1 MHQRPS
7 LLVLALA
14 AAPGAFG
21 WSVVSHA
28 RPRWVRQ
35 RIGDVAMLEAYGVC
49 TPCCLPCGSKRLSRA
64 RACADLMPIVDCLK
78 EANQD
83 AVNACFDNIS
93 PWLQAQRPQAARAS
107 AHAPTDAAA
116 ARARL
121 GGRQLGL
128 GWAQLRASRV
138 ACR

>member
-1 MHQRPS
+1 
-7 LLVLALA
+7 
-14 AAPGAFG
+14 
-21 WSVVSHA
+21 
-28 RPRWVRQ
+28 
-35 RIGDVAMLEAYGVC
+35 
-49 TPCCLPCGSKRLSRA
+49 
-64 RACADLMPIVDCLK
+64 MPIVDCLK

-128 GWAQLRASRV
+128 GWAQPCALRRACVMRQVTDEGDVVLSQGAINGFLGLLKAFVEYGHCDPLDVAEPLGCLFDAKVGGRV
-138 ACR
+138 RAGRSHGVAAAP